1 MLLNKNRSL
10 DMQKL
15 FFLLALALFAGCLDT
30 DNPDKQREKDNEAID
45 KFVADKGLNMQTTTS
60 GLRYVITAEGT
71 GTERPAATQRVAI
84 KYRGYRLDGTT
95 FDQTTG
101 DQTAIFT
108 LSVLMQGLSESCQL
122 LKKGGKGTFIMPS
135 ELAFGPNGGG
145 SIGPNTVLAFD
156 LELVDFF
163 DATEAGQATYDQ
175 KVIKEYIAKNNLT
188 MQQTPSG
195 IHYSIQAEGTGA
207 NPTLQSTVSVRYIG
221 KLLSGKIFDQT
232 QGSAT
237 TSFALLQVIKGW
249 QEAVV
254 LLKKGGRGTFLIPSG
269 LAYGP
274 SGAGGGSI
282 PAHAILL
289 FEIELVDFR

>member
-1 MLLNKNRSL
+1 
-10 DMQKL
+10 MQKL
-15 FFLLALALFAGCLDT
+15 FFLLTLVLFAGCLDT
-30 DNPDKQREKDNEAID
+30 DNPDKQRQKDNEAID
-45 KFVADKGLNMQTTTS
+45 QYVSSKGLNLQTTSS
-60 GLRYVITAEGT
+60 GLRYVITTEGT
-71 GTERPAATQRVAI
+71 GTERPTSVQRVAL
-84 KYRGYRLDGTT
+84 KYRGYRLDGST

-108 LSVLMQGLSESCQL
+108 LSVLMQGLSEACQL

-135 ELAFGPNGGG
+135 ELAFGPTGGG

-163 DATEAGQATYDQ
+163 DATEAGQAAYDQ

-188 MQQTPSG
+188 MLQTASG

-207 NPTLQSTVSVRYIG
+207 NPTLQSTVTVRYIG
-221 KLLSGKIFDQT
+221 KLLNGTIFDQT
-232 QGSAT
+232 QGNAT
-237 TSFALLQVIKGW
+237 ASFALLQVIKGW
-249 QEAVV
+249 QDAVV

-274 SGAGGGSI
+274 GGSGGGRI